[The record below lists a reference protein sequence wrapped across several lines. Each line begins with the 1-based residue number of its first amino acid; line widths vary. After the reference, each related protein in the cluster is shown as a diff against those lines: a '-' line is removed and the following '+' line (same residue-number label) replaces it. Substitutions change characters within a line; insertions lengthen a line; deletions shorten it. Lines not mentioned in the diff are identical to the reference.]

1 MKRRLPH
8 LSFFLPMLLVA
19 AMVAPLG
26 GPSGAQLA
34 AAALYVGSLLV
45 AMWLGAQAAR
55 PAGWAGLVPPP
66 EVRRGLLHHV
76 VLPLLLLLM
85 PVLLVLLMAGA
96 AWAADGYGYPEGY
109 PVTGAGAGAGMA
121 TGAGMG
127 ATMQAGSVPLP
138 TWGDP
143 LSYLLTLGPYGA
155 LLYGAVLM
163 GRAIEKIS
171 TMQITV
177 QVRLTDEDRAAVREM
192 GASIRNLA
200 ERSER
205 SERGAG

>member
-1 MKRRLPH
+1 MVSGELMKRRLPH
-8 LSFFLPMLLVA
+8 LSFSLPVLLVL
-19 AMVAPLG
+19 AMLTPG
-26 GPSGAQLA
+26 GSADLQFA
-34 AAALYVGSLLV
+34 AAALYVG
-45 AMWLGAQAAR
+45 
-55 PAGWAGLVPPP
+55 
-66 EVRRGLLHHV
+66 
-76 VLPLLLLLM
+76 
-85 PVLLVLLMAGA
+85 LLVLAMRRALPLAGVGLLTLLLVGA

-109 PVTGAGAGAGMA
+109 PVTGPGAGAGV
-121 TGAGMG
+121 GAV
-127 ATMQAGSVPLP
+127 QAGNMPLP
-138 TWGDP
+138 SWGDP

-205 SERGAG
+205 GAG

>member
-26 GPSGAQLA
+26 GPSGAQFA

-76 VLPLLLLLM
+76 VLPLLLVVIPALLLLM
-85 PVLLVLLMAGA
+85 GA

-109 PVTGAGAGAGMA
+109 PVTGAGAGTGMA
-121 TGAGMG
+121 SGAGMG
-127 ATMQAGSVPLP
+127 ATMQAGGVPLP

-205 SERGAG
+205 GAG